1 MKISLDEQICLDDLE
16 IDGLD
21 MTVTLDCEVSPH
33 ILEVEK
39 VGLSEA
45 DEKFI
50 VQVVKEAI
58 KAHFTEKLEAREIW
72 EKEKEWQEAQDAE
85 AWREQKLLGEDE
97 C

>member
-1 MKISLDEQICLDDLE
+1 MKVDIDEQICLDDLE

-21 MTVTLDCEVSPH
+21 MTVTLDCDVTRNT
-33 ILEVEK
+33 LTVNK
-39 VGLSEA
+39 VHLSEA

-58 KAHFTEKLEAREIW
+58 QLYFEEKLDAREIW
-72 EKEKEWQEAQDAE
+72 EKEKEWQESQDAE

>member
-21 MTVTLDCEVSPH
+21 MTVTLDCEVSPYF
-33 ILEVEK
+33 LEVEK

-58 KAHFTEKLEAREIW
+58 KAHFEEKLEAREIW
-72 EKEKEWQEAQDAE
+72 DKEKEWQESQDAE

>member
-1 MKISLDEQICLDDLE
+1 MKIDLDEQVCLEDLD
-16 IDGLD
+16 IDSLD
-21 MTVTLDCEVSPH
+21 MTVTLDCEVSRDIITVNRVH
-33 ILEVEK
+33 
-39 VGLSEA
+39 LSAA

-58 KAHFTEKLEAREIW
+58 QIYFENKLDPRKIW
-72 EKEKEWQEAQDAE
+72 EREREWQEAQDAE

>member
-58 KAHFTEKLEAREIW
+58 KAHFEEKLDPREIW
-72 EKEKEWQEAQDAE
+72 EKEKEWQESQDAE

>member
-1 MKISLDEQICLDDLE
+1 MKIDIDEQICLDDLE

-21 MTVTLDCEVSPH
+21 MTVTLDCEVSPYF
-33 ILEVEK
+33 LEVK
-39 VGLSEA
+39 TVHLSEA

-58 KAHFTEKLEAREIW
+58 KAHFEEKLEPREIW
-72 EKEKEWQEAQDAE
+72 DKEKEWQESQDAE

>member
-21 MTVTLDCEVSPH
+21 MTVTLDCEVLPH
-33 ILEVEK
+33 ILGVEK
-39 VGLSEA
+39 VHLSEA

-58 KAHFTEKLEAREIW
+58 QLYFEEKLEPREIW
-72 EKEKEWQEAQDAE
+72 DKEKEWQESQDAE